1 MIGFFENLLFIG
13 KFQKMIGLMIL
24 VKSGVHKI
32 LFSLRLTVI
41 TVCHHQIPVNF
52 FLHDILRYVEGIFA
66 FAHILDNGSSGTAF
80 LQNLTERG
88 LLKLL
93 ALLHGSFREYPSFI
107 FIFIIFIKQ
116 KDLPPKNYYTAAAR
130 CFYHCNSSCPAISD
144 SGIQYT
150 LNPDTGQVLFSKKNL
165 PKIQNCPVSLKNM
178 HRTPVWQGAL
188 HNRFRNPRF
197 PRLLS
202 PQSQDSLPEQSL

>member
-41 TVCHHQIPVNF
+41 TVRHHQIPVNF

-107 FIFIIFIKQ
+107 FIFIIFILLINFKVIILITLHVLDYSNLIL
-116 KDLPPKNYYTAAAR
+116 KEL
-130 CFYHCNSSCPAISD
+130 FYQC
-144 SGIQYT
+144 
-150 LNPDTGQVLFSKKNL
+150 
-165 PKIQNCPVSLKNM
+165 
-178 HRTPVWQGAL
+178 HRT
-188 HNRFRNPRF
+188 
-197 PRLLS
+197 
-202 PQSQDSLPEQSL
+202 E

>member
-107 FIFIIFIKQ
+107 FIFIIFIYFLYK
-116 KDLPPKNYYTAAAR
+116 YYHVTAP
-130 CFYHCNSSCPAISD
+130 NSSFLRQSVTTGSFLVTNCTKIIS
-144 SGIQYT
+144 
-150 LNPDTGQVLFSKKNL
+150 
-165 PKIQNCPVSLKNM
+165 
-178 HRTPVWQGAL
+178 L
-188 HNRFRNPRF
+188 H
-197 PRLLS
+197 S
-202 PQSQDSLPEQSL
+202 